1 MLNKEKRM
9 SFIPVTKQ
17 RASFK
22 DKGSARLTVR
32 RTKSG
37 ASGLYVSV
45 AVRGKKEFII
55 TELDYDV
62 KEIRLK
68 PTDSPGEGLKLSS
81 GTFTLSGKFTKEIL
95 PAGVRSVCI
104 ILNKKDDGWWYG
116 SY

>member
-1 MLNKEKRM
+1 M

-22 DKGSARLTVR
+22 DKGNARLTVR

-55 TELDYDV
+55 TEN
-62 KEIRLK
+62 EMNA
-68 PTDSPGEGLKLSS
+68 SHH
-81 GTFTLSGKFTKEIL
+81 
-95 PAGVRSVCI
+95 
-104 ILNKKDDGWWYG
+104 
-116 SY
+116 

>member
-1 MLNKEKRM
+1 M

-45 AVRGKKEFII
+45 AVRGKKRIYHHR
-55 TELDYDV
+55 T
-62 KEIRLK
+62 
-68 PTDSPGEGLKLSS
+68 GL
-81 GTFTLSGKFTKEIL
+81 
-95 PAGVRSVCI
+95 
-104 ILNKKDDGWWYG
+104 
-116 SY
+116 

>member
-1 MLNKEKRM
+1 M

-22 DKGSARLTVR
+22 DKGNARLTVR

-55 TELDYDV
+55 TELDYDA
-62 KEIRLK
+62 KEIRLNR
-68 PTDSPGEGLKLSS
+68 GRIEVV
-81 GTFTLSGKFTKEIL
+81 FRYIH
-95 PAGVRSVCI
+95 AR
-104 ILNKKDDGWWYG
+104 W
-116 SY
+116 